1 LSESVSVGDGE
12 DGHAGVPVEPRLR
25 GGAGDEEV
33 NLVAEGH
40 PDASLLIRGDD
51 RHDGSGGSLWS
62 LRLQGST
69 VRRIVAPAP

>member
-1 LSESVSVGDGE
+1 
-12 DGHAGVPVEPRLR
+12 
-25 GGAGDEEV
+25 V

-69 VRRIVAPAP
+69 VRRIIAPGTVTG